1 MSPPKSHKVMVA
13 GNQVRLPALSDE
25 EYDAVED
32 MALRRGKLSLDVCP
46 TCNGKRIEANE
57 DYYGWENGQYR
68 FMGEVFDCDCQGQM
82 ALYRH
87 YLHAAIPSQY
97 MRLDWDEFT
106 GDPQIKADIEKYM
119 TDWRKFKKHGM
130 GVTLLGKLGKGK
142 TFAATAIAKSV
153 IKRGEQ
159 VFFTEFRTLQTA
171 YESLTIEQRQE
182 LDRRARE
189 ATLLVLDEI
198 SIPKSDAQGD
208 YFERVLETVI
218 RDRTNWDLPTI
229 LTSNLTEEDF
239 KDAWPRLHSLLYP
252 KQWVITFNGAEDFRE
267 NELARINHDLVINDE
282 VRPLV

>member
-1 MSPPKSHKVMVA
+1 MVA
-13 GNQVRLPALSDE
+13 GNQVRLPALTDE

-32 MALRRGKLSLDVCP
+32 MALSRGKLSLDVCP
-46 TCNGKRIEANE
+46 TCNGKRIETGEE

-68 FMGEVFDCDCQGQM
+68 YMGEIFDCDCHGQM

-87 YLHAAIPSQY
+87 YLHASIPSQY
-97 MRLDWDEFT
+97 MRLDWNEFA
-106 GDPQIKADIEKYM
+106 GDPQVKADIERYM
-119 TDWRKFKKHGM
+119 SDWRKFKKHGM
-130 GVTLLGKLGKGK
+130 GVTLLGDLGKGK

-159 VFFTEFRTLQTA
+159 VFFTEFRTFQNA
-171 YESLTIEQRQE
+171 FESLTIEQRQE

-189 ATLLVLDEI
+189 STLLVLDEI
-198 SIPKSDAQGD
+198 SEPVSDAQEG
-208 YFERVLETVI
+208 YFERVLEAVI

-229 LTSNLTEEDF
+229 LTSNLTEEKF

-252 KQWVITFNGAEDFRE
+252 KQWVITFEGEDFRE
-267 NELARINHDLVINDE
+267 NELGKINIELALNDE